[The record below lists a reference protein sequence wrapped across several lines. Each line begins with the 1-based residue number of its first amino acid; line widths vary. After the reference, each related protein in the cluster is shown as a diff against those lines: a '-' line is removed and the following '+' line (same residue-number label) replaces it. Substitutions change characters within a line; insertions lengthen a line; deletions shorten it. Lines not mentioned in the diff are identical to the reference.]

1 PTRDARPSIS
11 IAEELAKKQREISV
25 SEFFERNK
33 QILGYD
39 SPTKALLT
47 VVKEGVENSLDATE
61 EAEVIP
67 DVLVEVNKV
76 DKDEFLVVIEDNGPG
91 IVKKEVPNV
100 FGRLLYGSRF
110 HARRQSLHPDEPIAI
125 LRDGRFELVPI
136 RYLGERHL
144 EDGEDGSLPVSGDI
158 FAPCFSRKTGKVRWK
173 PVTHVIRH
181 RTSHPV
187 LTIRLSHGG
196 LIRVTAN
203 HSLFSFG
210 PDEGIHEVAAG
221 GLSPGD
227 YVIVP
232 RTL

>member
-1 PTRDARPSIS
+1 MDRHFRRPLPHRFIPFPSLESPFRVWSGNLKWNSPRCGAQGWGRPPFSPTPTCDAMPSIS

-61 EAEVIP
+61 EAEVLP

-144 EDGEDGSLPVSGDI
+144 EDGEDGSLPVAGDI
-158 FAPCFSRKTGKVRWK
+158 FAPCFSRKT
-173 PVTHVIRH
+173 
-181 RTSHPV
+181 
-187 LTIRLSHGG
+187 
-196 LIRVTAN
+196 
-203 HSLFSFG
+203 
-210 PDEGIHEVAAG
+210 
-221 GLSPGD
+221 
-227 YVIVP
+227 
-232 RTL
+232 